1 MTTTAQGHVLS
12 LKTMRGESVSI
23 TRRGQCKPVS
33 QKLYYCVVGKHE
45 EGGNRGERG
54 VFLVITTGLEQVLS
68 CH

>member
-33 QKLYYCVVGKHE
+33 QILYCRVVIGE
-45 EGGNRGERG
+45 ENGGG
-54 VFLVITTGLEQVLS
+54 
-68 CH
+68 